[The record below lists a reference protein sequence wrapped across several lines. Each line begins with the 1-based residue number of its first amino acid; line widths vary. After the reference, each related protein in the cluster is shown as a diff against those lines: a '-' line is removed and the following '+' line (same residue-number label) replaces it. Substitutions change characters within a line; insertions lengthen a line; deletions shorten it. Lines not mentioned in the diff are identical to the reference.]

1 MGAGTA
7 LSKLCAKVGK
17 PLPGVGLAA
26 QVLLG
31 QQHKEGECVASSS
44 GRAMLLTG
52 QQSKG
57 GVNPLWGARPGKPGL
72 DALGTEAAL
81 ALATDSQ
88 NPMELSMTLAAQH
101 PSPLAET
108 ELAQIW
114 FTRCP
119 VPTASGIAYKLGWL
133 SEEFAADGLPVS
145 TLQEARQLG
154 RHHYD
159 HQLPGLFREGGNVPA
174 LAARAAGAPSR
185 LIGLTWIEEWQT
197 ILVRPDSGIGSAQD
211 LKGKRLA
218 LPAWG
223 DSRPGSIAR
232 AMSLHGYKGALSLAG
247 LGFDDVELVEVALQ
261 DQEQAANPQEGLQ
274 RLWSGL
280 DYLVRGEVDAVY
292 VKGASAA
299 DAARRLGLVVGIDLD
314 QITDPRY
321 RINNGTPRPI
331 TVHQSLLDNHFE
343 LVVRFLA
350 QTLSAADW
358 AADNREALHAILEE
372 ETRAGSAGVAEAYRG
387 DFHTTLAPDLSAQR
401 LEFLQIQKNF
411 LYLHGFLEGDFDI
424 ADWVDPRPLQAAHE
438 LLAKRRA

>member
-1 MGAGTA
+1 
-7 LSKLCAKVGK
+7 
-17 PLPGVGLAA
+17 
-26 QVLLG
+26 
-31 QQHKEGECVASSS
+31 
-44 GRAMLLTG
+44 
-52 QQSKG
+52 
-57 GVNPLWGARPGKPGL
+57 
-72 DALGTEAAL
+72 
-81 ALATDSQ
+81 
-88 NPMELSMTLAAQH
+88 MTLAATLPTSAAQ
-101 PSPLAET
+101 P
-108 ELAQIW
+108 ELEQIW

-133 SEEFAADGLPVS
+133 SEEFAADGLPVA

-154 RHHYD
+154 HHHYD

-174 LAARAAGAPSR
+174 LAARAAGSPSR

-197 ILVRPDSGIGSAQD
+197 LLVRPDSGISRPEH

-223 DSRPGSIAR
+223 ENRPGSIAR

-261 DQEQAANPQEGLQ
+261 DQERAATPQEGLQ

-292 VKGASAA
+292 VKGAAAA

-314 QITDPRY
+314 LVAEPRY

-331 TVHQSLLDNHFE
+331 TVHQSLLDNHFD

-350 QTLSAADW
+350 QTLRAADW
-358 AADNREALHAILEE
+358 AAHNRPALNAILEE
-372 ETRAGSAGVAEAYRG
+372 ETRAGSAGVNEAYRG
-387 DFHTTLAPDLSAQR
+387 DFHTTLAPDLSPQR
-401 LEFLQIQKNF
+401 LEFLDIQKNF
-411 LYLHGFLEGDFDI
+411 LYRHGFLERDFAI
-424 ADWVDPRPLQAAHE
+424 ADWVDRRPLHAAHE
-438 LLAKRRA
+438 LLAQRRA

>member
-1 MGAGTA
+1 
-7 LSKLCAKVGK
+7 
-17 PLPGVGLAA
+17 
-26 QVLLG
+26 
-31 QQHKEGECVASSS
+31 
-44 GRAMLLTG
+44 
-52 QQSKG
+52 
-57 GVNPLWGARPGKPGL
+57 
-72 DALGTEAAL
+72 
-81 ALATDSQ
+81 
-88 NPMELSMTLAAQH
+88 MTLAAV
-101 PSPLAET
+101 PSTPAALD
-108 ELAQIW
+108 QIW

-145 TLQEARQLG
+145 TLQEARKLG
-154 RHHYD
+154 HHHYD
-159 HQLPGLFREGGNVPA
+159 HELPGLFREGGNVPA
-174 LAARAAGAPSR
+174 LAARASGAPSR

-197 ILVRPDSGIGSAQD
+197 ILVRPDSGIRQPQD

-261 DQEQAANPQEGLQ
+261 DQQAASANEGLQ
-274 RLWSGL
+274 HLWSGL
-280 DYLVRGEVDAVY
+280 DYLARGEVDAVY

-314 QITDPRY
+314 LIAAPRY

-350 QTLSAADW
+350 QTLNAAEW
-358 AADNREALHAILEE
+358 AANNRAGLNAILEE

-401 LEFLQIQKNF
+401 LDDLGVQKDF
-411 LYLHGFLEGDFDI
+411 LYLHGFLERDFAI
-424 ADWVDPRPLQAAHE
+424 ADWVDARPLQAAHD

>member
-1 MGAGTA
+1 
-7 LSKLCAKVGK
+7 
-17 PLPGVGLAA
+17 
-26 QVLLG
+26 
-31 QQHKEGECVASSS
+31 
-44 GRAMLLTG
+44 
-52 QQSKG
+52 
-57 GVNPLWGARPGKPGL
+57 
-72 DALGTEAAL
+72 
-81 ALATDSQ
+81 
-88 NPMELSMTLAAQH
+88 MTLAAKHIQ
-101 PSPLAET
+101 PDTTAEL
-108 ELAQIW
+108 EQIW

-133 SEEFAADGLPVS
+133 SDEFAADGLPVS

-154 RHHYD
+154 HHHYD
-159 HQLPGLFREGGNVPA
+159 HELPGLFREGGNVPA

-197 ILVRPDSGIGSAQD
+197 ILVRPDSGIRQPQD

-261 DQEQAANPQEGLQ
+261 DQQAASANEGLQ

-280 DYLVRGEVDAVY
+280 DYLARGEVDAVY

-314 QITDPRY
+314 LIAAPRY

-350 QTLSAADW
+350 QTLNAAEW
-358 AADNREALHAILEE
+358 AANNRAGLNAILEE
-372 ETRAGSAGVAEAYRG
+372 ETRAGSAGVDEASRG
-387 DFHTTLAPDLSAQR
+387 DFHTTLTPDLSAQR
-401 LEFLQIQKNF
+401 LDDLGVQKDF
-411 LYLHGFLEGDFDI
+411 LYLHGFLERDFAI
-424 ADWVDPRPLQAAHE
+424 ADWVDARPLQAAHD

>member
-1 MGAGTA
+1 
-7 LSKLCAKVGK
+7 
-17 PLPGVGLAA
+17 
-26 QVLLG
+26 
-31 QQHKEGECVASSS
+31 
-44 GRAMLLTG
+44 
-52 QQSKG
+52 
-57 GVNPLWGARPGKPGL
+57 
-72 DALGTEAAL
+72 
-81 ALATDSQ
+81 
-88 NPMELSMTLAAQH
+88 MTLAAV
-101 PSPLAET
+101 PSTPAALD
-108 ELAQIW
+108 QIW

-154 RHHYD
+154 HHHYD
-159 HQLPGLFREGGNVPA
+159 HELPGLFREGGNVPA
-174 LAARAAGAPSR
+174 LAARASGAPSR

-197 ILVRPDSGIGSAQD
+197 ILVRPDSGIRQPQD

-261 DQEQAANPQEGLQ
+261 DQQAASANEGLQ

-280 DYLVRGEVDAVY
+280 DYLARGEVDAVY

-314 QITDPRY
+314 LIAAPRY

-331 TVHQSLLDNHFE
+331 TVHQSLLDNHFD

-350 QTLSAADW
+350 QTLNAAEW
-358 AADNREALHAILEE
+358 AANNRAGLNAILEE
-372 ETRAGSAGVAEAYRG
+372 ETRAGSAGVDEAYRG

-401 LEFLQIQKNF
+401 LDDLGVQKDF
-411 LYLHGFLEGDFDI
+411 LYLHGFLERDFAI
-424 ADWVDPRPLQAAHE
+424 ADWVDARPLQAAHD

>member
-1 MGAGTA
+1 
-7 LSKLCAKVGK
+7 
-17 PLPGVGLAA
+17 
-26 QVLLG
+26 
-31 QQHKEGECVASSS
+31 
-44 GRAMLLTG
+44 
-52 QQSKG
+52 
-57 GVNPLWGARPGKPGL
+57 
-72 DALGTEAAL
+72 
-81 ALATDSQ
+81 
-88 NPMELSMTLAAQH
+88 MTLAAV
-101 PSPLAET
+101 PSTPAALD
-108 ELAQIW
+108 QIW

-154 RHHYD
+154 HHHYD
-159 HQLPGLFREGGNVPA
+159 HELPGLFREGGNVPA
-174 LAARAAGAPSR
+174 LAARASGAPSR

-197 ILVRPDSGIGSAQD
+197 ILVRPDSGIRQPQD

-261 DQEQAANPQEGLQ
+261 DQQAAGANEGLQ

-280 DYLVRGEVDAVY
+280 DYLARGEVDAVY

-314 QITDPRY
+314 LIAAPRY

-350 QTLSAADW
+350 QTLNAAEW
-358 AADNREALHAILEE
+358 AANNRAGLNAILEE
-372 ETRAGSAGVAEAYRG
+372 ETRAGSAGVDEAYRG

-401 LEFLQIQKNF
+401 LDDLGVQKDF
-411 LYLHGFLEGDFDI
+411 LYLHGFLERDFAI
-424 ADWVDPRPLQAAHE
+424 ADWVDARPLQAAHD

>member
-1 MGAGTA
+1 
-7 LSKLCAKVGK
+7 
-17 PLPGVGLAA
+17 
-26 QVLLG
+26 
-31 QQHKEGECVASSS
+31 
-44 GRAMLLTG
+44 
-52 QQSKG
+52 
-57 GVNPLWGARPGKPGL
+57 
-72 DALGTEAAL
+72 
-81 ALATDSQ
+81 
-88 NPMELSMTLAAQH
+88 MTLAAV
-101 PSPLAET
+101 PSTPAALD
-108 ELAQIW
+108 QIW

-154 RHHYD
+154 HHHYD
-159 HQLPGLFREGGNVPA
+159 HELPGLFREGGNVPA
-174 LAARAAGAPSR
+174 LAARASGAPSR

-197 ILVRPDSGIGSAQD
+197 ILVRPDSGIRQPQD

-261 DQEQAANPQEGLQ
+261 DQQAASANEGLQ

-280 DYLVRGEVDAVY
+280 DYLARGEVDAVY

-314 QITDPRY
+314 LIAAPRY

-350 QTLSAADW
+350 QTLNAAEW
-358 AADNREALHAILEE
+358 AANNRAGLNAILEE
-372 ETRAGSAGVAEAYRG
+372 ETRAGSAGVDEAYRG

-401 LEFLQIQKNF
+401 LDDLGVQKDF
-411 LYLHGFLEGDFDI
+411 LYLHGFLERDFAI
-424 ADWVDPRPLQAAHE
+424 ADWVDARPLQAAHD

>member
-1 MGAGTA
+1 
-7 LSKLCAKVGK
+7 
-17 PLPGVGLAA
+17 
-26 QVLLG
+26 
-31 QQHKEGECVASSS
+31 
-44 GRAMLLTG
+44 
-52 QQSKG
+52 
-57 GVNPLWGARPGKPGL
+57 
-72 DALGTEAAL
+72 
-81 ALATDSQ
+81 
-88 NPMELSMTLAAQH
+88 MTLAAV
-101 PSPLAET
+101 PSTPAALD
-108 ELAQIW
+108 QIW

-154 RHHYD
+154 HHHYD
-159 HQLPGLFREGGNVPA
+159 HELPGLFREGGNVPA
-174 LAARAAGAPSR
+174 LAARASGAPSR

-197 ILVRPDSGIGSAQD
+197 ILVRPDSGIRQPQD

-261 DQEQAANPQEGLQ
+261 DQQAASANEGLQ

-280 DYLVRGEVDAVY
+280 DYLARGEVDAVY

-314 QITDPRY
+314 LIAAPRY

-331 TVHQSLLDNHFE
+331 TVHQSLLDNHFD

-350 QTLSAADW
+350 QTLNAAEW
-358 AADNREALHAILEE
+358 AANNRAGLNAILEE

-401 LEFLQIQKNF
+401 LDDLGVQKDF
-411 LYLHGFLEGDFDI
+411 LYLHGFLERDFAI
-424 ADWVDPRPLQAAHE
+424 ADWVDARPLQAAHD

>member
-1 MGAGTA
+1 
-7 LSKLCAKVGK
+7 
-17 PLPGVGLAA
+17 
-26 QVLLG
+26 
-31 QQHKEGECVASSS
+31 
-44 GRAMLLTG
+44 
-52 QQSKG
+52 
-57 GVNPLWGARPGKPGL
+57 
-72 DALGTEAAL
+72 
-81 ALATDSQ
+81 
-88 NPMELSMTLAAQH
+88 MTLAAHTPQ
-101 PSPLAET
+101 PLVEAEL
-108 ELAQIW
+108 ERIW

-133 SEEFAADGLPVS
+133 ADEFAADGLPVS

-154 RHHYD
+154 HHHYD

-197 ILVRPDSGIGSAQD
+197 ILVRPDSGIRSAAD

-247 LGFDDVELVEVALQ
+247 LGFDDVQLVEVALQ
-261 DQEQAANPQEGLQ
+261 DQQAANNPNEGLQ

-314 QITDPRY
+314 LIEDPRY
-321 RINNGTPRPI
+321 RVNNGTPRPI
-331 TVHQSLLDNHFE
+331 TVHQSLLDNHFD

-350 QTLSAADW
+350 QTLGAADW
-358 AADNREALHAILEE
+358 AANNREALNQILEE

-401 LEFLQIQKNF
+401 LEFLGIQKDF
-411 LYLHGFLEGDFDI
+411 LYLHGFLEGDFNI